1 MRDRK
6 STRLNSS
13 HTEIYTLSLH
23 DALPISINDVSVV
36 EGNSGTTNAVLTVSL
51 SAATAQT
58 VTVNYATANGTATAG
73 ADYISTNGTLT
84 FLPGQTSQT
93 ITVADVGD
101 ALDELDET
109 IRVNQ
114 TAATNAT
121 ISDGQ
126 GVVTILDDD
135 AAPVLAINDVSVVE
149 GNSGTTNA
157 VLTVSLSA
165 ATAQTVTVN
174 YATANGTATA
184 GTDYVSTNGTL
195 TFLPG
200 QTSQTITVAVL
211 GDALD
216 ELDETILVNLTA
228 ATNATISDGQG
239 VVTILDDDAAPVLAI
254 TDVSVVEG
262 NSGTT
267 NAVLTV
273 SLSAAAAQTVT
284 VNYATANGTATAGAD
299 YVSTNGTL
307 TFLPGQTSQTITV
320 ADVGDALDELDE
332 TIRVNQTAATNATIS
347 DGQGVVTILD
357 DDAAPVLAINDVSVV
372 EGNSG
377 TTNAVLTVSL
387 SAASAQ
393 AVTVN
398 YATANG
404 TATAGSDYIFA
415 NGTLTFNPGE
425 TTKTITV
432 RVLGDTVNEA

>member
-73 ADYISTNGTLT
+73 ADY
-84 FLPGQTSQT
+84 
-93 ITVADVGD
+93 
-101 ALDELDET
+101 
-109 IRVNQ
+109 
-114 TAATNAT
+114 
-121 ISDGQ
+121 
-126 GVVTILDDD
+126 
-135 AAPVLAINDVSVVE
+135 
-149 GNSGTTNA
+149 
-157 VLTVSLSA
+157 
-165 ATAQTVTVN
+165 
-174 YATANGTATA
+174 
-184 GTDYVSTNGTL
+184 VSTNGTL

-239 VVTILDDDAAPVLAI
+239 EVTILDDDAAPVLAI

-284 VNYATANGTATAGAD
+284 VNYATANGTATVGAD
-299 YVSTNGTL
+299 YVSTNGT
-307 TFLPGQTSQTITV
+307 
-320 ADVGDALDELDE
+320 
-332 TIRVNQTAATNATIS
+332 
-347 DGQGVVTILD
+347 
-357 DDAAPVLAINDVSVV
+357 
-372 EGNSG
+372 
-377 TTNAVLTVSL
+377 
-387 SAASAQ
+387 
-393 AVTVN
+393 
-398 YATANG
+398 
-404 TATAGSDYIFA
+404 
-415 NGTLTFNPGE
+415 
-425 TTKTITV
+425 
-432 RVLGDTVNEA
+432 